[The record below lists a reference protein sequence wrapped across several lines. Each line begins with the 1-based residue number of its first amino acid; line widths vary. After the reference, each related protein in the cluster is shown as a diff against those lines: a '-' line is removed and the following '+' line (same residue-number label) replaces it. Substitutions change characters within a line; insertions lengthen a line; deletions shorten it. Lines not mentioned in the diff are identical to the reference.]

1 MAISA
6 LPNTP
11 RCAVRLSP
19 SPSPSPVVVVAP
31 PAEAEVE
38 AQAAAAVAAAQ
49 YLDPAAPLEVQAADP
64 PPAKARV
71 NLAVVRNHLARTD
84 PTAIVRIMMLR

>member
-31 PAEAEVE
+31 PAEVE

-49 YLDPAAPLEVQAADP
+49 YLDPVAPLEVQAADP
-64 PPAKARV
+64 APAKALV
-71 NLAVVRNHLARTD
+71 NLAVVLSHLARTAQ
-84 PTAIVRIMMLR
+84 TVTVRIRTPR

>member
-19 SPSPSPVVVVAP
+19 NPVVVVAP

-49 YLDPAAPLEVQAADP
+49 YLDPAVPLEAQAADL

-71 NLAVVRNHLARTD
+71 NLAVVLSHLARTVQ
-84 PTAIVRIMMLR
+84 TVTVRIRTLR